1 MQLGRQLTFF
11 LAVEALH
18 GRLVRAFSRRMALLV
33 TDTTG
38 SGEDT
43 RVGAVR
49 LVVSAIASASINGV
63 VRANVYPS
71 SPQLKHLPG
80 PSGSVGHSRALWP
93 ASPHLPYTLE

>member
-11 LAVEALH
+11 FAVEALH
-18 GRLVRAFSRRMALLV
+18 GRLVPAFSRRMALLI

-63 VRANVYPS
+63 MRANAYPS

-80 PSGSVGHSRALWP
+80 PSGFVGHSRALWP